1 METINK
7 QSNKVKHRDG
17 TTIYTKRADQGAEG
31 RKQNWHRTLSPKQQ
45 PVGDMSTK
53 TKQHA
58 WDEESESETEGG
70 IPQTQ
75 GRVRLL
81 NNNKVKSYV
90 GSQMC
95 QPSFLCCG
103 SKDPNVLYWTLTPF
117 SPVFSPVFVPDH
129 FHRTV
134 ILLSCTYSRIR
145 RQQGRLFVLQ
155 VYLNGSKSFFL
166 MWKLFLAVWE

>member
-7 QSNKVKHRDG
+7 QSNKVKHRDW
-17 TTIYTKRADQGAEG
+17 TTIYTNRADQGEEG
-31 RKQNWHRTLSPKQQ
+31 RKQNWHRTLSPKQ

-90 GSQMC
+90 RSQMC
-95 QPSFLCCG
+95 QPSFLCVV
-103 SKDPNVLYWTLTPF
+103 VLKIQMFFIGRLTPF

-134 ILLSCTYSRIR
+134 ILLKCTYSRIR

-166 MWKLFLAVWE
+166 MCKLFLAVWE

>member
-1 METINK
+1 MRN
-7 QSNKVKHRDG
+7 Q
-17 TTIYTKRADQGAEG
+17 
-31 RKQNWHRTLSPKQQ
+31 
-45 PVGDMSTK
+45 
-53 TKQHA
+53 
-58 WDEESESETEGG
+58 SETEGG

-90 GSQMC
+90 RSQMC
-95 QPSFLCCG
+95 QPSFLCVV
-103 SKDPNVLYWTLTPF
+103 VLKIQMFFIGRLTPF

-134 ILLSCTYSRIR
+134 ILLNCTYSRIR

-166 MWKLFLAVWE
+166 MCKLFLAV